1 MLKSGVTVVFYM
13 HLKKSLR
20 LFLLILSCLFLTGC
34 EKMSTIVND
43 VEERDANEIIVFLAS
58 KGVQAAKVPSPS
70 VGGGGG
76 GQTTAMLWSINVDEN
91 QVIEAMAI
99 LTQNGLPRKKSTN
112 LLDIFAKSGLVS
124 SEKEETI
131 RYQVGLAQQ
140 IAGTIRKIDGI
151 LDADIELSFPEV
163 SSAIPTPG
171 APPPSRITASVYVK
185 HQGILDDPN
194 SHLVMK
200 IKRLVASSITGL
212 ELSDVTVIPDRARF
226 AEVKVPEQVEE
237 IIPKEKEYVSIW
249 SIVMNR
255 SSAARFRMLF
265 FVLIFAT
272 IVLGLLIGWLVWKFY
287 PILRKK
293 GFKNLFHPTPFQ
305 KEEMEE

>member
-1 MLKSGVTVVFYM
+1 MLKSGVTLICM
-13 HLKKSLR
+13 NIKTSAR
-20 LFLLILSCLFLTGC
+20 LFLLILSCIFLASC

-58 KGVQAAKVPSPS
+58 KGVQANKVLSPS
-70 VGGGGG
+70 SGGAGG
-76 GQTTAMLWSINVDEN
+76 GQATAMLWSINVDEK

-151 LDADIELSFPEV
+151 LDADIELSFPEA
-163 SSAIPTPG
+163 STGIPGAPG

-212 ELSDVTVIPDRARF
+212 ELNDVTVIPDRARF
-226 AEVKVPEQVEE
+226 AEVRVPEQVEE

-272 IVLGLLIGWLVWKFY
+272 VVFGVLIGWLVWKFY

-293 GFKNLFHPTPFQ
+293 GFKNFFNPAPFQ